1 MLVLLSICVLPSPS
15 PIREMVTPMELQGTV
30 AVVTGASSGI
40 GRATA
45 LELARRGALVLG
57 HACRSREAM
66 EALVTEIR
74 GLRRDAH
81 FLMSDLR
88 DTGAPDQLVDAA
100 WNWKGRVDSWVNVA
114 GLDILTGPM
123 AQSSFHEKLT
133 GLWQLDVCATV
144 SLTRSVG
151 QRMCQHE
158 GSPKGCII
166 NIGWDQAATGM
177 AGESGQLF
185 SAAKGAVMAFTLS
198 AAKSLA
204 PRVRVN
210 CVAPGWI
217 RTRWA
222 ESASAYW
229 QARAVD
235 ESLLQRWGTPTD
247 VAQTIAWLCSPQA
260 EFVNGQVLH
269 VNGGFRGT
277 SSVGG

>member
-1 MLVLLSICVLPSPS
+1 
-15 PIREMVTPMELQGTV
+15 MELQGTV

-57 HACRSREAM
+57 HACRRREEM
-66 EALVTEIR
+66 EGLVAEIR
-74 GLRRDAH
+74 GFGGEAH
-81 FLMSDLR
+81 FLLSDLR
-88 DTGAPDQLVDAA
+88 DDDTPDQLADAA

-114 GLDILTGPM
+114 GLDILTGAM
-123 AQSSFHEKLT
+123 AQATFQDKLT
-133 GLWQLDVCATV
+133 GLWQLDVRATIR
-144 SLTRSVG
+144 LTRSAG
-151 QRMCQHE
+151 ERMCGQE
-158 GSPKGCII
+158 GPPTGCII
-166 NIGWDQAATGM
+166 NLGWDQAATGM

-198 AAKSLA
+198 AAKSFG
-204 PRVRVN
+204 PHVRVN

-229 QARAVD
+229 QARAVH
-235 ESLLQRWGTPTD
+235 ESLLQRWGTPAD

-269 VNGGFRGT
+269 VNGGFRST
-277 SSVGG
+277 SSAGS